1 MTAAKPTRTSSV
13 AAKRRQMKS
22 PGWSEAEPWVTTPLP
37 RKPCKRGSGKTSKEP
52 SHELQAA
59 QASFTGLGFLRPVFL
74 GPVHSPSEPFF
85 SPFQRASRRLG
96 EQPPPSPRRSHGI
109 ANSPLEPAS
118 FTALACQREVA
129 VRLLPRQ
136 PPQTALALALLAL
149 LLTNCG
155 SIGEPLPPL
164 LNIPERSQDLSAR
177 QTPEGIVL
185 EWTWPDF
192 TTEGRPL
199 KSFDNFVIHRLEVQD
214 PAAPVPPSWFDS
226 QSQQVAK
233 LGSADL
239 DAFEPG
245 GKITRPLP
253 TAGLTGKFFAF
264 GVRGESR
271 GGRTMGF
278 SNLTFIQVVDPL
290 QAPGRPS
297 LEVLA
302 NGVSLKWEA
311 VPRAAAYR
319 VFRGME
325 PGDEFGEIGHAE
337 GPEFL
342 DTSFEWGKRYYYRVL
357 PLGRSA
363 TGEVE
368 GSHSAAVDIVAIDS
382 FPPHFPTDLRVVAS
396 ESTIELSW
404 RPNSEPDLAEYRVRR
419 SEGAGSYTVIDIVPR
434 GAASYSD
441 TSVETGEAYRY
452 TITAVDRDGNESAP
466 SDAVAAPALESN

>member
-1 MTAAKPTRTSSV
+1 MSSPAAKW
-13 AAKRRQMKS
+13 RQMNS
-22 PGWSEAEPWVTTPLP
+22 PGWSDAEPRVTARSSGEP
-37 RKPCKRGSGKTSKEP
+37 RGGGRKQTRQFYDGPTLRQRLSSPPETAIGSRCGARAT
-52 SHELQAA
+52 
-59 QASFTGLGFLRPVFL
+59 FRRP
-74 GPVHSPSEPFF
+74 
-85 SPFQRASRRLG
+85 
-96 EQPPPSPRRSHGI
+96 
-109 ANSPLEPAS
+109 
-118 FTALACQREVA
+118 
-129 VRLLPRQ
+129 
-136 PPQTALALALLAL
+136 ALALLISLWWL

-185 EWTWPDF
+185 EWTWPGV

-214 PAAPVPPSWFDS
+214 PAAPVPPGWFDS

-325 PGDEFGEIGHAE
+325 PGDEFKEIGHAE

-368 GSHSAAVDIVAIDS
+368 GSHSAAVDVVATDT
-382 FPPHFPTDLRVVAS
+382 FPPHAPTDLRVVAS

-404 RPNSEPDLAEYRVRR
+404 RPNNEPDLAEYRVRR
-419 SEGAGSYTVIDIVPR
+419 SAGAGSYRVIDIVPL

-441 TSVETGEAYRY
+441 ASVESGQAYRY